1 MTSITKRIAVL
12 YGGWSHETDAIIT
25 YPYIEKSLIELR
37 LDYELFDV
45 CNNDFVSRLLKYKP
59 DIAFLTNQGAYGEDG
74 KLQGF
79 LDFLNIPYTGSGV
92 VASAV
97 GMNKLISKLAFNSL
111 GLNTSKYIYV
121 ERKDTFPTFSD
132 IAEELG
138 VPFIIKPIMTG
149 SSFGIKLISCEN
161 DYKQAVPFNFIE
173 FGDYLFEEFIDGGQ
187 VEYSSGVLEDDKKIY
202 SLPICKSVLSEKIYS
217 YNCKFNSTLNKKFF
231 DYNIEQSLKNEM
243 QLISMKIH
251 THLGC
256 SGFSRTDLILDK
268 KNKIY
273 VLEYNSIPGLLPF
286 SIFPQMCSY
295 AGINYTEMVKKLLLN
310 ATVAKRMEIGKIITS

>member
-1 MTSITKRIAVL
+1 MPINTQRIAIL
-12 YGGWSHETDAIIT
+12 HGGWSHETDSYIT

-37 LDYELFDV
+37 LDYDLFDV
-45 CNNDFVSRLLKYKP
+45 CNNDFVSRLIKYKP

-74 KLQGF
+74 KLQG
-79 LDFLNIPYTGSGV
+79 LLEFLNIPYTGSGV

-97 GMNKLISKLAFNSL
+97 GMNKLISKLAFNSI

-121 ERKDTFPTFSD
+121 ERKNTCPTFSA

-161 DYKQAVPFNFIE
+161 DYKKAVPFNFIE

-187 VEYSSGVLEDDKKIY
+187 VEYSSGILEDEEQLY

-217 YNCKFNSTLNKKFF
+217 HNCKFNSSLNQKFF
-231 DYNIEQSLKNEM
+231 DFNLEQSLKNEI
-243 QLISMKIH
+243 QLISTKIH

-256 SGFSRTDLILDK
+256 SGFSRTDFILDK
-268 KNKIY
+268 NNKIY
-273 VLEYNSIPGLLPF
+273 VLEYNSIPGLLPS

-310 ATVAKRMEIGKIITS
+310 ATVAKRMEIGKIKSS